1 MSDKLVEQ
9 QFFIEHVLKEAF
21 PAGMSIREMEVTQFG
36 MTQQAH
42 EQPTFSV
49 QQ

>member
-21 PAGMSIREMEVTQFG
+21 PAGMSIREI
-36 MTQQAH
+36 QQHLASQIH
-42 EQPTFSV
+42 RGR
-49 QQ
+49 